1 MFQIFF
7 AYVGKD
13 SFVHQVLETC
23 LKVTVKECVA
33 QYPSG
38 MIIAAVRIDILLQY
52 DFIAGQRTGLV
63 GTKNVHGPEVLDGIE
78 ILHDRFFFDIDTAP
92 FERFAVTIIGSI
104 SGVNP
109 TATDKANMNASNQ
122 SPFVKPLTKKT
133 NGTITNIKRI
143 SKKLTLLIP
152 LSKAVVARSPTKL
165 RAIVPR

>member
-38 MIIAAVRIDILLQY
+38 MIIAASALIYFSNTILSQVSVPVLSV
-52 DFIAGQRTGLV
+52 QRMFMAPKFWMALRFFTTV
-63 GTKNVHGPEVLDGIE
+63 
-78 ILHDRFFFDIDTAP
+78 FFFDIDTAP

-109 TATDKANMNASNQ
+109 TATDKANMNAS
-122 SPFVKPLTKKT
+122 KPIAFCETVDKEDEW
-133 NGTITNIKRI
+133 NHHQH
-143 SKKLTLLIP
+143 
-152 LSKAVVARSPTKL
+152 KAYQ
-165 RAIVPR
+165 

>member
-33 QYPSG
+33 QHPSG

-78 ILHDRFFFDIDTAP
+78 ILHDPLIFFFDIDTAP
-92 FERFAVTIIGSI
+92 FES
-104 SGVNP
+104 
-109 TATDKANMNASNQ
+109 
-122 SPFVKPLTKKT
+122 
-133 NGTITNIKRI
+133 
-143 SKKLTLLIP
+143 LL
-152 LSKAVVARSPTKL
+152 
-165 RAIVPR
+165 

>member
-1 MFQIFF
+1 MFQISSRTWARIALSIRF
-7 AYVGKD
+7 
-13 SFVHQVLETC
+13 LRLC

-122 SPFVKPLTKKT
+122 SPL
-133 NGTITNIKRI
+133 
-143 SKKLTLLIP
+143 
-152 LSKAVVARSPTKL
+152 
-165 RAIVPR
+165 